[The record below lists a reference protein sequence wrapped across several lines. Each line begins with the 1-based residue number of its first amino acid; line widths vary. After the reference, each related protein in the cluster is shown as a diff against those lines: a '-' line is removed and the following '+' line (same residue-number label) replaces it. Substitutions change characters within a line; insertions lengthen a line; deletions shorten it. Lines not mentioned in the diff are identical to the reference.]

1 MSGAQAAAASGC
13 CCRPLIGCPCDNP
26 NRPGAIFDASLSSV
40 LVSMDV
46 SVNHSFYDDRSAYP
60 ACPGQGCGC
69 TGQVVAW
76 PYAYQH
82 QGRGVQFDET
92 CFCAK
97 NDCPGCYPFHLNAT
111 ASNAILRRNPHI
123 GAEMVRT
130 VSVGTLDHVIG
141 TWSWQP
147 YQAAYCA
154 GNDGSRVRR
163 YCRFP
168 YLDVVGGLRSGVE
181 IDPNGQYIGVN
192 GEYTTGLYGS
202 NTGSVCAVIDIGIGR
217 GFNCDYLARVS
228 VVYMSIASLLDVVN
242 ADGTVPAYLLPQ
254 LELTWYYRKP
264 CLSPSDTM
272 LGTYIRDGD
281 ADIER
286 YRTDQDCGPSHYFD
300 DLRAT
305 AGDTLT
311 VS

>member
-46 SVNHSFYDDRSAYP
+46 SVNHSFYDDRTTYP
-60 ACPGQGCGC
+60 ACPGQGCAC
-69 TGQVVAW
+69 TGLVFAW

-82 QGRGVQFDET
+82 QGRGYKQDEA

-111 ASNAILRRNPHI
+111 ASSAILRNIPQSFGGPRF
-123 GAEMVRT
+123 RT
-130 VSVGTLDHVIG
+130 VSVSALDHVIG

-147 YQAAYCA
+147 YQAAYCI
-154 GNDGSRVRR
+154 GNDGIRVRR

-168 YLDVVGGLRSGVE
+168 YIDVAGGITTSVVV
-181 IDPNGQYIGVN
+181 DPNGQYVN
-192 GEYTTGLYGS
+192 DVTGEYTMGLHGS
-202 NTGSVCAVIDIGIGR
+202 NIGSMCALLDITISYQGWLCG
-217 GFNCDYLARVS
+217 YEARVA
-228 VVYMSIASLLDVVN
+228 VVYRSLAGILDVIN
-242 ADGTVPAYLLPQ
+242 GGYLTDDLLPRYIWHYQ
-254 LELTWYYRKP
+254 KP
-264 CLSPSDTM
+264 CLSPSDTV
-272 LGTYIRDGD
+272 LGTYVRVEP
-281 ADIER
+281 ADIES
-286 YRTDQDCGPSHYFD
+286 YDTDQDCGPSHYFD